1 MENITKF
8 WFLKDFDLFE
18 KMGKK
23 NLMAM
28 VDYFEMINFKKG
40 QVISLSRANKKVV
53 YFLKKGT
60 IKIVNN
66 ENEHTRFIVK
76 KGNVFGELALYEDSE
91 SNEDEEVAIVLEDAL
106 VCLIEAEQMKEML
119 EEYSSLKNQLLKLH
133 GLKIRKLQSNLE
145 DLLYKNSKTR
155 IKEYV
160 LNYIC
165 QFGKDEEG
173 VMTAKNLLSH
183 QDIAHLTNTSR
194 QTVSNVMS
202 NLRKD
207 GIIDYNSKEIV
218 ILQS

>member
-1 MENITKF
+1 M
-8 WFLKDFDLFE
+8 FE

-23 NLMAM
+23 NLMKM

-40 QVISLSRANKKVV
+40 EVIRLSRANKKVV

-66 ENEHTRFIVK
+66 ENDHTRFIVK

-91 SNEDEEVAIVLEDAL
+91 NNEDEEVAIVLEDAL

-133 GLKIRKLQSNLE
+133 GLRIRKLQSNLE

-165 QFGKDEEG
+165 QFGKEKEG
-173 VMTAKNLLSH
+173 MMTAKNLLSH

-194 QTVSNVMS
+194 QTVNNVMS

-207 GIIDYNSKEIV
+207 GIIDYNSKEII

>member
-40 QVISLSRANKKVV
+40 EVIRLSRANKKVV

-60 IKIVNN
+60 IKIVSN

-91 SNEDEEVAIVLEDAL
+91 NSEEGSGWST
-106 VCLIEAEQMKEML
+106 LIEVEKFVLDATTGAPTTAFTIAAGL
-119 EEYSSLKNQLLKLH
+119 SLRFSFK
-133 GLKIRKLQSNLE
+133 SN
-145 DLLYKNSKTR
+145 T
-155 IKEYV
+155 
-160 LNYIC
+160 
-165 QFGKDEEG
+165 
-173 VMTAKNLLSH
+173 
-183 QDIAHLTNTSR
+183 
-194 QTVSNVMS
+194 
-202 NLRKD
+202 
-207 GIIDYNSKEIV
+207 
-218 ILQS
+218 